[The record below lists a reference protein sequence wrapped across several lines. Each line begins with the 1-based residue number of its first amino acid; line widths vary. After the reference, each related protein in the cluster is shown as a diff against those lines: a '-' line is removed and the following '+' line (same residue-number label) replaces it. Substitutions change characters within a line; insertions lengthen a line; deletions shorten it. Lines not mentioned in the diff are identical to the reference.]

1 MIHYLA
7 NFTIGLL
14 LSIITE
20 NIYDNIY
27 YEWKQPDPLL
37 RNNPIIPFGGPILNY
52 NWRKRQVLSY
62 IGLIYLIIS
71 NFMNYLY
78 QFVYPANNGIFFGG
92 MILIINSL
100 LQNWE
105 KQMNIFQII
114 LLGFVILMLI
124 SLNVI

>member
-1 MIHYLA
+1 
-7 NFTIGLL
+7 
-14 LSIITE
+14 
-20 NIYDNIY
+20 
-27 YEWKQPDPLL
+27 
-37 RNNPIIPFGGPILNY
+37 
-52 NWRKRQVLSY
+52 
-62 IGLIYLIIS
+62 
-71 NFMNYLY
+71 MNYLY